1 MSRHL
6 LLLLTLAI
14 APITVSAQ
22 SIPAPG
28 VDPAGKSSVGRP
40 IPGPV
45 FESQAFT
52 RAVEAGTRTRT
63 GVPGPRNWVQH
74 ARYRIA
80 ATLDP
85 VAGRVS
91 GKESATYFNRSPD
104 TLRTIFVYLRQNV
117 FAEGSPRRE
126 TVPITGGVSL
136 TRVAVGGQEY
146 SPPDSSRGIRRRRET
161 PGTYLMQGTVM
172 RLPLAAP
179 LLPGDSVSLAFAW
192 SYAPAPTP
200 SDGRQGRDGNVF
212 FIGYWYPQVA
222 VYDDVSGWV
231 TDPYLSG
238 AEFYMDPADYDV
250 QLTVPYGWT
259 VGATGS
265 LTNAADM
272 LTAAARDSLA
282 AARTSG
288 RVIRMYQPGR
298 DPSAVFRRT
307 GPTSTWH
314 YVASNVRDF
323 AWGASNQQ
331 AWDATRAL
339 VKHQGMAPDTVDIH
353 SFFRLTDRA
362 AAWNVGGARFTR
374 DAIETLS
381 ATLWP
386 YPWPTMSSVEG
397 ILTGGGM
404 EYPMLTVMQ
413 PWADTLSLAGDLMHE
428 TGHMW
433 FPMQAGSNETRHV
446 WMDEGLTQYDVAEAM
461 KLIYGAPR
469 SGGRPTD
476 SEEGQRRAYLQFARE
491 GADNS
496 LMINGDEYPQDRYM
510 LNYNKTA
517 QVLVALRSIMG
528 ADRFHDALVAYGH
541 DWTDR
546 HPEPFDFFNAMST
559 AAGQDLSWFWSTWF
573 YNGWPLNQAIE
584 SVTSVGDTTTITVV
598 DRGMA
603 PMPVRLR
610 VTHADGTVE
619 NIELSVRVWLG
630 GSRRTITTVVS
641 RSKVTRVEIDAAG
654 DFPDTD
660 RSDQVW
666 PRER

>member
-1 MSRHL
+1 MPRHL
-6 LLLLTLAI
+6 LLLLTLAT
-14 APITVSAQ
+14 ASTGLSAQ
-22 SIPAPG
+22 SVQAPWL
-28 VDPAGKSSVGRP
+28 DPATPSSVGRP

-45 FESQAFT
+45 FESPEFT
-52 RAVEAGTRTRT
+52 RAVKAGTRTRT

-74 ARYRIA
+74 ARYDIA

-85 VAGRVS
+85 VTGRVS
-91 GKESATYFNRSPD
+91 GTESAIYLNRSPD

-117 FAEGSPRRE
+117 YAEASPRRE
-126 TVPITGGVSL
+126 AVPITGGVTL
-136 TRVAVGGQEY
+136 TRVAVGGKAY
-146 SPPDSSRGIRRRRET
+146 SPPDSSRGMRRRRET
-161 PGTYLMQGTVM
+161 PGTYVVQGTVM
-172 RLPLAAP
+172 RLPLATP

-212 FIGYWYPQVA
+212 FMGYWYPQVA

-250 QLTVPYGWT
+250 RLTVPFGWT
-259 VGATGS
+259 VGATGA
-265 LTNAADM
+265 LQNPADV

-288 RVIRMYQPGR
+288 RVIRMLQPGR
-298 DPSAVFRRT
+298 DPSKVFRKN
-307 GPTSTWH
+307 GATSTWH
-314 YVASNVRDF
+314 YVANNVRDF

-353 SFFRLTDRA
+353 SFFRLTTRA

-381 ATLWP
+381 TTLWP
-386 YPWPTMSSVEG
+386 YPWPTMSSMEG
-397 ILTGGGM
+397 VLTGGGM
-404 EYPMLTVMQ
+404 EYPMMTLMQ

-433 FPMQAGSNETRHV
+433 FPMQVGSNETRHV
-446 WMDEGLTQYDVAEAM
+446 WMDEGLTQYDVAQAM

-476 SEEGQRRAYLQFARE
+476 SEEGQRQAYLQLARA
-491 GADNS
+491 GADNA
-496 LMINGDEYPQDRYM
+496 LMIDGNEYPLDRYM
-510 LNYNKTA
+510 LNYNKTG

-528 ADRFHDALVAYGH
+528 AGRFHEALVAYGH
-541 DWTDR
+541 VWTDR
-546 HPEPFDFFNAMST
+546 HPEPFDFFNAMSA
-559 AAGQDLSWFWSTWF
+559 AAGQDLSWFWETWF
-573 YNGWPLNQAIE
+573 YHGWSLDQAIE
-584 SVTSVGDTTTITVV
+584 SVVVRGDSTVIMV
-598 DRGMA
+598 EDRGMA

-610 VTHADGTVE
+610 VTHADGTLE
-619 NIELSVRVWLG
+619 NLEVPVRVWLD
-630 GSRRTITTVVS
+630 GSRQTNVTVVS
-641 RSKVTRVEIDAAG
+641 TSAVTRVAIDADG
-654 DFPDTD
+654 HFPDID
-660 RSDQVW
+660 RSNQVW
-666 PRER
+666 PRGR

>member
-1 MSRHL
+1 MPRHL
-6 LLLLTLAI
+6 LLLLTI
-14 APITVSAQ
+14 ATASTALSAQ
-22 SIPAPG
+22 SVPAPWLH
-28 VDPAGKSSVGRP
+28 PAAPTSVGRP

-45 FESQAFT
+45 FESPAFT
-52 RAVEAGTRTRT
+52 RAVEAGTRSRN

-74 ARYRIA
+74 ARYDIA

-85 VAGRVS
+85 VTGQVS
-91 GKESATYFNRSPD
+91 GTESAIYLNRSPD
-104 TLRTIFVYLRQNV
+104 TLQTVFVYLRQNV
-117 FAEGSPRRE
+117 YAEGSPRRE
-126 TVPITGGVSL
+126 AVPITGGVTL
-136 TRVAVGGQEY
+136 TRVEVDGQAY
-146 SPPDSSRGIRRRRET
+146 SPPDSSRGMRRRRET
-161 PGTYLMQGTVM
+161 PGTFLVQGTVM
-172 RLPLAAP
+172 RLPLVTP

-212 FIGYWYPQVA
+212 FMGYWYPQVA

-250 QLTVPYGWT
+250 RLTVPYGWT

-265 LTNAADM
+265 LQNPANV
-272 LTAAARDSLA
+272 LTVAARDSLA

-288 RVIRMYQPGR
+288 RVIRMFQPGR
-298 DPSAVFRRT
+298 DPSTVFRKN
-307 GPTSTWH
+307 GVASTWH
-314 YVASNVRDF
+314 YVANNVRDF
-323 AWGASNQQ
+323 AWGASNEQV
-331 AWDATRAL
+331 WDATRAL

-353 SFFRLTDRA
+353 SFFRLTTRA
-362 AAWNVGGARFTR
+362 AAWNLGGARFTR

-386 YPWPTMSSVEG
+386 YPWPAMSSMEG
-397 ILTGGGM
+397 VLTGGGM
-404 EYPMLTVMQ
+404 EYPMMTLMQ

-433 FPMQAGSNETRHV
+433 FPMQVGSNETRHV
-446 WMDEGLTQYDVAEAM
+446 WMDEGVTQYDVAQAM

-469 SGGRPTD
+469 NGGRPTD

-496 LMINGDEYPQDRYM
+496 LMISGNEYPLDRYM

-541 DWTDR
+541 AWTDR
-546 HPEPFDFFNAMST
+546 HPEPLDFFNAMSS
-559 AAGQDLSWFWSTWF
+559 AAGADLSWFWQTWF
-573 YNGWPLNQAIE
+573 YHGWPLNQAIE
-584 SVTSVGDTTTITVV
+584 SVTAVGDTTTITVV

-610 VTHADGTVE
+610 VTHANGTLE
-619 NIELSVRVWLG
+619 NLEVPVRVWLD
-630 GSRRTITTVVS
+630 GSRRTTATEVS
-641 RSKVTRVEIDAAG
+641 PSKVTRVEIDADG
-654 DFPDTD
+654 NFPDID
-660 RSDQVW
+660 RSNQVW
-666 PRER
+666 P